1 MGVLVSELEAV
12 LKTKTENAELYRR
25 CSKKDTVLNEEDEI
39 ELFSTAVNDS
49 IRVIMPL
56 KNILKKLE
64 EGCNYLGIGDESYPC
79 LRFSKKGE

>member
-1 MGVLVSELEAV
+1 MGVLVSELETL
-12 LKTKTENAELYRR
+12 LKTKTKNAELYRNL
-25 CSKKDTVLNEEDEI
+25 SKKDTVLNEEDEI

-79 LRFSKKGE
+79 LRFSKKGV

>member
-64 EGCNYLGIGDESYPC
+64 EGFKTVEINI
-79 LRFSKKGE
+79 